1 MVIILSWKSIYDGL
15 VCCPHFYFSISVFQ
29 AMDHV
34 LLDVSGP
41 RSPATNI
48 SNETGKKVP
57 EEFKVIRAKD
67 IKNYDFLGPT
77 VVPSPVLPSR
87 SQTNHPAGE
96 AVVRYFRRSETGPE
110 ERILDILPSMSAL
123 KKNEICEISS
133 GNEQQLFHFKSK
145 KGVNSLRFAKK
156 LGQSSV
162 HYLEL
167 NCRPMIVMDSRS
179 VSRDMHGMKIRLE
192 LHVL

>member
-1 MVIILSWKSIYDGL
+1 M
-15 VCCPHFYFSISVFQ
+15 SVFQ

-41 RSPATNI
+41 RSPAPNA
-48 SNETGKKVP
+48 SSETGKKVP
-57 EEFKVIRAKD
+57 DDFKVIYAKD

-77 VVPSPVLPSR
+77 VPSPVLPGS
-87 SQTNHPAGE
+87 SHTNHPAGE

-110 ERILDILPSMSAL
+110 EHILDILPSVSAL
-123 KKNEICEISS
+123 EKNEICHISS
-133 GNEQQLFHFKSK
+133 GNEQQLFNFKNK
-145 KGVNSLRFAKK
+145 KGIHSLQFVKK

-167 NCRPMIVMDSRS
+167 NCRPMVVMDSRS

-192 LHVL
+192 LHIL

>member
-1 MVIILSWKSIYDGL
+1 M
-15 VCCPHFYFSISVFQ
+15 FQ
-29 AMDHV
+29 AIDRV

-41 RSPATNI
+41 RSQATNTSSEI
-48 SNETGKKVP
+48 GKKVP
-57 EEFKVIRAKD
+57 DEFKVIYAKD

-77 VVPSPVLPSR
+77 VTSPVLPSR

-110 ERILDILPSMSAL
+110 ERILDILPSVSAL
-123 KKNEICEISS
+123 KKNEICQISS

-179 VSRDMHGMKIRLE
+179 VTRDMHGMKIRLE